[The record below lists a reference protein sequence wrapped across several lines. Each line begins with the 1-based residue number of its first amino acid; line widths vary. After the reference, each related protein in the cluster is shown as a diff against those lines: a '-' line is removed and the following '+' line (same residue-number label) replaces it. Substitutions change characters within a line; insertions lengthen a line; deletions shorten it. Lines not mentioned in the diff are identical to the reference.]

1 MKILEQKF
9 KIWNI
14 ERGNN
19 SIYGNPSYYIWLED
33 EHGDLHRAKTAS
45 NASVSYAIGSHWCD
59 TVKTLIY
66 HYTKNG
72 NMIIDRYIK
81 D

>member
-1 MKILEQKF
+1 MKKEQQQF

-14 ERGNN
+14 ERGN
-19 SIYGNPSYYIWLED
+19 SSYYGNPSYYIWLED

-45 NASVSYAIGSHWCD
+45 NASMAYSIGSHWCY
-59 TVKTLIY
+59 TVKTLQY

-72 NMIIDRYIK
+72 NMIVDYCVK

>member
-1 MKILEQKF
+1 MKQLQQNF

-19 SIYGNPSYYIWLED
+19 SYYGNPSYFIWLED
-33 EHGDLHRAKTAS
+33 QDGELHRAKTAS
-45 NASVSYAIGSHWCD
+45 NASVAYSVGSHWCD
-59 TVKTLIY
+59 TVKTLKY
-66 HYTKNG
+66 HYTQNG
-72 NMIIDRYIK
+72 NMIIDYLVK